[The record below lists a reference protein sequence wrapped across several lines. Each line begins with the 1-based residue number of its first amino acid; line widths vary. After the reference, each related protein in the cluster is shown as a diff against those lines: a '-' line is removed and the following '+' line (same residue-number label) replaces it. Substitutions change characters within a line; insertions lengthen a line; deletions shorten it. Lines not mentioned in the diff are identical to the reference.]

1 MEKKKTAF
9 DVYLSVV
16 FKMGLI
22 VLVCACMCA
31 TATFLTE
38 KILKLYQD
46 VPWLAVILFA
56 CMDVCF
62 FITAILIVKSAYDE
76 EGFLL
81 ESRLRTGK
89 IFAVLVLII
98 QWNYILY
105 MIPSRTFW
113 GFLFFFL
120 VLTAFFLDIKLL
132 LTTGILSIVS
142 LVIAWFVKGTNLLP
156 VKDELFITDIIM
168 CVIGL
173 VLSLAGLAAF
183 VFFVSN
189 FLVTA
194 KKDELEKN
202 NARIEGLLS
211 RVTGIAKELSGAS
224 EKLVDSSQTESA
236 STEELS
242 AISENL
248 LESSAG
254 MTRMAESSRHNLTNL
269 RKSSESVSKKM
280 EEVDAI
286 AKELVDISH
295 TNESSLNNLMAI
307 SDEVKK
313 STEETHIV
321 TGKLVSESEEIG
333 KTLDIINSIAES
345 INLLALNASIEAARA
360 GESGRGFAVV
370 AQEVGNL
377 AASTKET
384 LTNVGEV
391 VTRIQKRTV
400 EVSDIMNTNA
410 TQLLKQ
416 NEVISETI
424 RGVKKMMLL
433 LEDSVSAI
441 EDTGIIQQKQNKI
454 IEETVSMNIQIADGI
469 QQENGE
475 FSNIADMVQNSAEQ
489 VLVISSQIDTINT
502 MISELEE
509 LLV

>member
-16 FKMGLI
+16 FKLGLI

-31 TATFLTE
+31 TTTFLTE
-38 KILKLYQD
+38 KALHFYPD
-46 VPWLAVILFA
+46 VPWFAVILFA

-76 EGFLL
+76 NGFLKAEKL
-81 ESRLRTGK
+81 QIGK
-89 IFAVLVLII
+89 MFSMLVLVV

-120 VLTAFFLDIKLL
+120 VLIAFFLDLKMLL
-132 LTTGILSIVS
+132 SSGILCIIS
-142 LVIAWFVKGTNLLP
+142 LVIGWFVRGTNLLP

-168 CVIGL
+168 CIIGL
-173 VLSLAGLAAF
+173 VLSLAGLA
-183 VFFVSN
+183 VFIYFVSN

-194 KKDELEKN
+194 KKDELEEN
-202 NARIEGLLS
+202 NARIEELLS
-211 RVTGIAKELSGAS
+211 HVTEITRNLGGAS

-254 MTRMAESSRHNLTNL
+254 MTRMAEQSKGNLTDL
-269 RKSSESVSKKM
+269 RESSTRVSQKM
-280 EEVDAI
+280 AEVDSI
-286 AKELVDISH
+286 SKELVEISH
-295 TNESSLNNLMAI
+295 SNETSMNNLMAI
-307 SDEVKK
+307 SDEVKQ
-313 STEETHIV
+313 STEETHTV
-321 TGKLVSESEEIG
+321 TGKLVTESEEIG

-384 LTNVGEV
+384 LTSVGEV
-391 VTRIQKRTV
+391 VTRVQKRTV
-400 EVSDIMNTNA
+400 EVSEIMNTNA
-410 TQLLKQ
+410 AQLLKQ

-424 RGVKKMMLL
+424 RGIRKMMTL

-441 EDTGIIQQKQNKI
+441 EDTNIIQQKQNKI

-475 FSNIADMVQNSAEQ
+475 FANIANMVQNSAEQ

-502 MISELEE
+502 MISELEG
-509 LLV
+509 LLG